1 MAVRVGVGAGKM
13 GRGWR
18 LRYIAARCDAVVVVA
33 IVGVVVVAVIEV
45 VIAVVV
51 GFIVAIVVVIV
62 SSKFTSSGGCIV
74 KDKVSLQSITMPPEH
89 L

>member
-1 MAVRVGVGAGKM
+1 MAVRVGLGAGKI

-33 IVGVVVVAVIEV
+33 FVGVVVVAVIKV

-51 GFIVAIVVVIV
+51 GFIVAIVVVILP
-62 SSKFTSSGGCIV
+62 SKFTSCGGRSV
-74 KDKVSLQSITMPPEH
+74 KDKVSLPSITMPSER